1 MTEKI
6 TGKDIHDMIG
16 HWLKTPVN
24 GYLGSDYGQDT
35 MSLLQVPMVDT
46 SRADEYVNKLR
57 ADVPVLNVYPS
68 GMLNIY
74 WDRRKTPDSRDLV
87 INVAGQEISV
97 QEVTK

>member
-6 TGKDIHDMIG
+6 PGKDIQDMIG

-24 GYLGSDYGQDT
+24 GYLGSDYGQDA
-35 MSLLQVPMVDT
+35 MSLLQVPMIDS
-46 SRADEYVNKLR
+46 SRADAYLDKLR
-57 ADVPVLNVYPS
+57 TDVSVLNVLPS
-68 GMLNIY
+68 GMINLY
-74 WDRRKTPDSRDLV
+74 ADDRSIDSKSIV

>member
-24 GYLGSDYGQDT
+24 GYLGSDYGQDA
-35 MSLLQVPMVDT
+35 MSLLQVPMIDS
-46 SRADEYVNKLR
+46 SRADAYLDKLR
-57 ADVPVLNVYPS
+57 TDVTVLNALPS
-68 GMLNIY
+68 GMINLYADERSI
-74 WDRRKTPDSRDLV
+74 DSKSLV

>member
-6 TGKDIHDMIG
+6 TGKDIQDMIG

-24 GYLGSDYGQDT
+24 GYLGSDYGQDA
-35 MSLLQVPMVDT
+35 MSLLQVPMIDS
-46 SRADEYVNKLR
+46 SRADAYLDKLR
-57 ADVPVLNVYPS
+57 TDVSVLNALPS
-68 GMLNIY
+68 GMINLY
-74 WDRRKTPDSRDLV
+74 ADERGVDSKSLV